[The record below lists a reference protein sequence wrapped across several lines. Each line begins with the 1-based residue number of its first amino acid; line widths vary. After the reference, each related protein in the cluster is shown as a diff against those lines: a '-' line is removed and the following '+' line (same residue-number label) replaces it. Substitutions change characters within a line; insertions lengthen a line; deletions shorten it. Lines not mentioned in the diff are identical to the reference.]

1 MFQLQW
7 IWHNLKGYR
16 KFYVTALVLSIVC
29 NALYLTTPYF
39 SKELVDKFLSSKD
52 ALFNLEHE
60 RKLFW
65 LLLAGMVGFTLLRTI
80 CQYTCNMTY
89 ELSSQGMIYRIRTH
103 LFRRIENQDMEFYD
117 RNRTGDLMTRLTGDL
132 DMVRHAVA
140 FVFKGMLESCSLFIA
155 SSVLFLY
162 GKLENGTSSAGCY
175 TVHIRRGGAS

>member
-65 LLLAGMVGFTLLRTI
+65 LLLAGHTFSDVSKIRIWSFMTATEQATL
-80 CQYTCNMTY
+80 
-89 ELSSQGMIYRIRTH
+89 
-103 LFRRIENQDMEFYD
+103 
-117 RNRTGDLMTRLTGDL
+117 
-132 DMVRHAVA
+132 
-140 FVFKGMLESCSLFIA
+140 
-155 SSVLFLY
+155 
-162 GKLENGTSSAGCY
+162 
-175 TVHIRRGGAS
+175 

>member
-65 LLLAGMVGFTLLRTI
+65 LLLCRHGGLYPCL
-80 CQYTCNMTY
+80 
-89 ELSSQGMIYRIRTH
+89 ELSVSIPAT
-103 LFRRIENQDMEFYD
+103 
-117 RNRTGDLMTRLTGDL
+117 
-132 DMVRHAVA
+132 
-140 FVFKGMLESCSLFIA
+140 
-155 SSVLFLY
+155 
-162 GKLENGTSSAGCY
+162 
-175 TVHIRRGGAS
+175 

>member
-1 MFQLQW
+1 MFQIQW

-65 LLLAGMVGFTLLRTI
+65 LLLAGMVGFTFSGHDIQNKDTPF
-80 CQYTCNMTY
+80 QTY
-89 ELSSQGMIYRIRTH
+89 RKSGY
-103 LFRRIENQDMEFYD
+103 
-117 RNRTGDLMTRLTGDL
+117 G
-132 DMVRHAVA
+132 
-140 FVFKGMLESCSLFIA
+140 
-155 SSVLFLY
+155 VL
-162 GKLENGTSSAGCY
+162 
-175 TVHIRRGGAS
+175 